1 MDHLKKALAQWENA
15 NEKYIKDTQQ
25 HAQRIGSVLRT
36 FWALDFKKNALE
48 VKQSILTL
56 GRSLSENHSDSEIS
70 EKFIQKTERTLLEN
84 PYKLDKQ
91 LAALDQM
98 VYEASQAPTENPA
111 KRQRLQVIYKKTT
124 GD

>member
-1 MDHLKKALAQWENA
+1 M
-15 NEKYIKDTQQ
+15 I
-25 HAQRIGSVLRT
+25 
-36 FWALDFKKNALE
+36 F
-48 VKQSILTL
+48 
-56 GRSLSENHSDSEIS
+56 S